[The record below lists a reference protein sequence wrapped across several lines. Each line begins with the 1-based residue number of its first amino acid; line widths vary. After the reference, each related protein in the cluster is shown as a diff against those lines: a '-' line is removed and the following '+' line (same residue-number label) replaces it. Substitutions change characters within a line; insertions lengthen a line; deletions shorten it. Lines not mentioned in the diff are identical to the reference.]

1 MRITTVFTLALTLL
15 SLPLS
20 AQQQLEIRERD
31 IELLDLVFAPVEVAQ
46 QQVGINLPGRVVTSP
61 DSISQSISLYDGI
74 LDRWHVNVGAR
85 IVAGDVLATVR
96 SDDAL
101 TVQREYLMQRNEL
114 ELAQQYLQRDND
126 LFEEGIIS
134 RRRLQETEAEH
145 RARRLAVDASA
156 RLLRQAGLSGE
167 NLEQL
172 ATGAMEPGMLLLRAP
187 VTGTLTHRAYNTGE
201 HVPAHEVVA
210 TLAEDAGL
218 WLSVEVPSRL
228 SSFLA
233 VGGKLTT
240 LGNNHSLTLR
250 QRDMAVDPASQTLE
264 ILAEFDEP
272 VNLVPGQLQTVAL
285 HPQQAAIFVPS
296 DAVVH
301 EGSETVVYVRNA
313 DGVEVRSLQL
323 IPVGN
328 GYLAPS
334 GINAGEQV
342 LVRGTALVKGMQLGL
357 GSDE

>member
-1 MRITTVFTLALTLL
+1 MRITTLITLTVTLL

-20 AQQQLEIRERD
+20 AQQQLQIRERD
-31 IELLDLVFAPVEVAQ
+31 IELLDLVFAPVEVAR
-46 QQVGINLPGRVVTSP
+46 QQVGINLPGRVITSP
-61 DSISQSISLYDGI
+61 DSISQAVSRYDGI
-74 LDRWHVNVGAR
+74 LESWHFNVGAQ
-85 IVAGDVLATVR
+85 VTAGDVLASIR
-96 SDDAL
+96 SNDAL
-101 TVQREYLMQRNEL
+101 TLQREYLMQRNEL
-114 ELAQQYLQRDND
+114 ELAQQHLQRDSD

-145 RARRLAVDASA
+145 RARKLAVDASA
-156 RLLRQAGLSGE
+156 RLLTLAGHNDE

-172 ATGAMEPGMLLLRAP
+172 AAGSLEPGMLLLRAP
-187 VTGTLTHRAYNTGE
+187 VAGILTHRAYRTGE

-228 SSFLA
+228 SSFLT

-250 QRDMAVDPASQTLE
+250 QRDMAVDPDSQTLE
-264 ILAEFDEP
+264 VLAEFDAP
-272 VNLVPGQLQTVAL
+272 VDLVPGQLQTVAL